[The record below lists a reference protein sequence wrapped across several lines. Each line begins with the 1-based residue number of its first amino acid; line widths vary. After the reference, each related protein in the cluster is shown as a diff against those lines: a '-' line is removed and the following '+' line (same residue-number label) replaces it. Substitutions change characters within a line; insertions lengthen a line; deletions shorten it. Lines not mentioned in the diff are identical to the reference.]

1 MGDIKIGRITLGIYG
16 TNCYFIFREGS
27 EDVIVF
33 DPADSGDYLYEK
45 LSEKGFK
52 VGAIMLT
59 HGHFDHIFGVKAL
72 KEKSGALVYAY
83 KDEEILLSDV
93 KLNLSLSVGRGVTV
107 TPDVWL
113 KDGEELDLCGIEVK
127 VIFTPGHTEGSC
139 CFYVE
144 EANILIAGDTLFEES
159 VGRTDMPTG
168 SSRKL
173 IESIKEKLMVLPD
186 ETKVYPGHGDTT
198 SIGNERKYNPF
209 LV

>member
-1 MGDIKIGRITLGIYG
+1 MGDIKIGRITLGIYA

-93 KLNLSLSVGRGVTV
+93 KLNLSLSVGRGITV
-107 TPDVWL
+107 TPDVLL
-113 KDGEELDLCGIEVK
+113 KDGEELDLCGIKIK

-144 EANILIAGDTLFEES
+144 EAGILVAGDTLFYES
-159 VGRTDMPTG
+159 VGRCDLPTG
-168 SSRKL
+168 SGMTLERSV
-173 IESIKEKLMVLPD
+173 KEKIFTLPP
-186 ETKVYPGHGDTT
+186 ETVCYPGHGDET
-198 SIGNERKYNPF
+198 SVSHEMKYNPF

>member
-107 TPDVWL
+107 TPDVLL
-113 KDGEELDLCGIEVK
+113 KDGEELDICGIKVK
-127 VIFTPGHTEGSC
+127 FIFTPGHTEGSC
-139 CFYVE
+139 CFY
-144 EANILIAGDTLFEES
+144 
-159 VGRTDMPTG
+159 
-168 SSRKL
+168 
-173 IESIKEKLMVLPD
+173 
-186 ETKVYPGHGDTT
+186 
-198 SIGNERKYNPF
+198 
-209 LV
+209 

>member
-1 MGDIKIGRITLGIYG
+1 MGDIKIGRITLGIYA

-107 TPDVWL
+107 TPDVLL
-113 KDGEELDLCGIEVK
+113 KDGEELDLCGIKIK

-139 CFYVE
+139 CFYVK

-173 IESIKEKLMVLPD
+173 IDSIKEKLMVLPD

>member
-1 MGDIKIGRITLGIYG
+1 
-16 TNCYFIFREGS
+16 
-27 EDVIVF
+27 
-33 DPADSGDYLYEK
+33 
-45 LSEKGFK
+45 
-52 VGAIMLT
+52 
-59 HGHFDHIFGVKAL
+59 
-72 KEKSGALVYAY
+72 ALVYAY
-83 KDEEILLSDV
+83 KDEEILISDV

-113 KDGEELDLCGIEVK
+113 KDGEELDLCGIKVK

-144 EANILIAGDTLFEES
+144 AANILIAGDTLFEES